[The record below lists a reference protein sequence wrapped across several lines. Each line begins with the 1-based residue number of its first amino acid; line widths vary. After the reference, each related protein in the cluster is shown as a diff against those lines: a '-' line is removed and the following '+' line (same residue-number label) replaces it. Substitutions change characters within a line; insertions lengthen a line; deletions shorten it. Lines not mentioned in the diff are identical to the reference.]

1 MTTKG
6 YQMET
11 VKIPKRFYEFRY
23 EMFGTDNAY
32 DEIADCECGIKH
44 EDMLPIVLN
53 ETAKH
58 YEINVDWN
66 CKLFTDFYGQAE
78 YNATVFGDEIY
89 IDTGVLSSAR
99 ATVKAIN
106 KTKQ

>member
-1 MTTKG
+1 MKG
-6 YQMET
+6 YQMQT

-23 EMFGTDNAY
+23 EMFGISDAY
-32 DEIADCECGIKH
+32 EEIADCECGIKH
-44 EDMLPIVLN
+44 EDMLPIVLK

-66 CKLFTDFYGQAE
+66 CKLFTDFYSQAE
-78 YNATVFGDEIY
+78 YNATVFGDEVY

-99 ATVKAIN
+99 ATVKALD
-106 KTKQ
+106 KSK